1 MMKKN
6 QNLEVRSQK
15 ADQNESF
22 SLPNS
27 HFSLHPPALVPKLR
41 FPEFRGAGEWTTETL
56 GSVAKISTEKVGD
69 NTCIPMSITS
79 GVGLVSQME
88 KFGRII
94 AGSSYANYLLLKK
107 NDFAYNKSATKEY
120 PEGFIALYSGDELAA
135 VPNSIFTCFRIK
147 GESPVPQYL
156 NYLFLGNL
164 HGKWLRNF
172 IEVGARAHGSLSID
186 EDDLLALPV
195 PVPSGKASVP
205 EQQKIAECLSS
216 VDELIAAQARKLDA
230 LKTHKKG
237 LMQQLFPRE
246 GETQPRLRF
255 PEFQNAGEWE
265 TKRVNERGNVLAG
278 KALAVNAPGPL
289 RPYLRT
295 KNVLDGAID
304 LSDVLTMPM
313 TDAEFSRFEILDGD
327 ILLNEGQSLE
337 LVGRAS
343 IYRGEFGQ
351 RCAMQNALL
360 RFRAFPST
368 CPEFAAQAFQQ
379 CQKDGTFA
387 SIATQTTSV
396 AHLGSS
402 RFSALELAWPPT
414 LPEQQHIATCL
425 SSLDDL
431 ITAETQK
438 HEALKTHKKGL
449 MQQLFPSPEEV
460 AA

>member
-1 MMKKN
+1 MSSNTAKT
-6 QNLEVRSQK
+6 EEAR
-15 ADQNESF
+15 
-22 SLPNS
+22 
-27 HFSLHPPALVPKLR
+27 PALVPKLR
-41 FPEFRGAGEWTTETL
+41 FPEFQDAAGWETT
-56 GSVAKISTEKVGD
+56 
-69 NTCIPMSITS
+69 
-79 GVGLVSQME
+79 
-88 KFGRII
+88 
-94 AGSSYANYLLLKK
+94 
-107 NDFAYNKSATKEY
+107 
-120 PEGFIALYSGDELAA
+120 SGDELFEQINNRQAPA
-135 VPNSIFTCFRIK
+135 GLPILAITQEHGAIPRDLIDYHVSVTDKSVETYKEVRPGDFIISLRSFQGGIEYSDYHGICSPAYVILRKRAELSDLFFKQHFKSHIFIQQLTKNLEGLRDGKMVSYKQFS
-147 GESPVPQYL
+147 ELLLL
-156 NYLFLGNL
+156 NPPP
-164 HGKWLRNF
+164 
-172 IEVGARAHGSLSID
+172 A
-186 EDDLLALPV
+186 
-195 PVPSGKASVP
+195 

-216 VDELIAAQARKLDA
+216 VDELMAAQARKVDA

-265 TKRVNERGNVLAG
+265 AKRVDERGNVLAG

-313 TDAEFSRFEILDGD
+313 TDAEFSRFEVLDGD
-327 ILLNEGQSLE
+327 ILLNEGQSLG

-402 RFSALELAWPPT
+402 RFSALKLAWPPT
-414 LPEQQHIATCL
+414 FAEQQRIATCL
-425 SSLDDL
+425 SRLDAL
-431 ITAETQK
+431 IAAETQK
-438 HEALKTHKKGL
+438 LEALKTHKKGL
-449 MQQLFPSPEEV
+449 MQQLFPSPEAV

>member
-1 MMKKN
+1 MSSKTKTTATK
-6 QNLEVRSQK
+6 EE
-15 ADQNESF
+15 AT
-22 SLPNS
+22 
-27 HFSLHPPALVPKLR
+27 PALVPKLR
-41 FPEFRGAGEWTTETL
+41 FPEFRNAEGWTTETL
-56 GSVAKISTEKVGD
+56 GSVAKISTEKVGK

-147 GESPVPQYL
+147 GDSPVPQYL
-156 NYLFLGNL
+156 NYLLLGNL
-164 HGKWLRNF
+164 HGRWLRNF

-195 PVPSGKASVP
+195 PLPSGKTSLH

-255 PEFQNAGEWE
+255 PEFQNAGEWSQKPLGGLCRIR
-265 TKRVNERGNVLAG
+265 TGKKDANEGAADGAYPFFTCAERHIYSHSYSFDAEAILIAGNANVGQTNYYNGKFEAYQRTYVLTEFSDIFVPYLYSVLNANLRPDL
-278 KALAVNAPGPL
+278 LAQVQTSAMSYIRLPMLEEYRINAP
-289 RPYLRT
+289 T
-295 KNVLDGAID
+295 
-304 LSDVLTMPM
+304 S
-313 TDAEFSRFEILDGD
+313 
-327 ILLNEGQSLE
+327 
-337 LVGRAS
+337 
-343 IYRGEFGQ
+343 
-351 RCAMQNALL
+351 
-360 RFRAFPST
+360 
-368 CPEFAAQAFQQ
+368 QA
-379 CQKDGTFA
+379 
-387 SIATQTTSV
+387 
-396 AHLGSS
+396 
-402 RFSALELAWPPT
+402 
-414 LPEQQHIATCL
+414 EQQRIATCL
-425 SSLDDL
+425 SSLDAL
-431 ITAETQK
+431 ITAEAQK

-460 AA
+460 EG